1 MKVKDGQKA
10 KQKNGS
16 RSTASCDGPSR
27 LRKFPP
33 IALNRS
39 HFKRALVPSA
49 FALRGTNRQK
59 RQNPIKTKKKARHQL
74 QQLQAVALGG
84 EEGATGR
91 GRRTIDQKRHGK
103 ER

>member
-1 MKVKDGQKA
+1 MSARPVSVCFERHEPDKTDKI
-10 KQKNGS
+10 
-16 RSTASCDGPSR
+16 PSR
-27 LRKFPP
+27 K
-33 IALNRS
+33 
-39 HFKRALVPSA
+39 KEE
-49 FALRGTNRQK
+49 
-59 RQNPIKTKKKARHQL
+59 KKARHQL